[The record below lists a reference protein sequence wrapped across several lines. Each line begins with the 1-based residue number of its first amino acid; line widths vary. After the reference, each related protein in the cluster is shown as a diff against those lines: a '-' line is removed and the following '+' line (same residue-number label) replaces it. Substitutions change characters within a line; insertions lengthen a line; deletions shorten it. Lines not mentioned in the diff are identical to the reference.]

1 MAIVQG
7 VVERKLSALIGAK
20 VTFQTFHFSLLT
32 GTIEAAGMRV
42 GDNEAS
48 PLLTIVLVRIAV
60 SIKSAL
66 KGEIV
71 VKSITVEKPVL
82 ALTDANLPHP
92 PATAHDS
99 DDKTT
104 WMLDVQKLFII
115 DGQANLRRGSYELA
129 TGRIL
134 AELNRAGDDYVLTF
148 LAENVRRVDREAMI
162 GTVSAT
168 GRITGAADLTMVPE
182 AGMTAEITIGDLGRI
197 GFATP
202 RILSLDGEIELRGKI
217 TLAQLAALLPPRLG

>member
-1 MAIVQG
+1 
-7 VVERKLSALIGAK
+7 
-20 VTFQTFHFSLLT
+20 
-32 GTIEAAGMRV
+32 MRV

-92 PATAHDS
+92 PTTTHDS

-104 WMLDVQKLFII
+104 WKLDVQKLFII
-115 DGQANLRRGSYELA
+115 DGQASLRRGSYELA

-168 GRITGAADLTMVPE
+168 G
-182 AGMTAEITIGDLGRI
+182 
-197 GFATP
+197 
-202 RILSLDGEIELRGKI
+202 
-217 TLAQLAALLPPRLG
+217 